1 VESDEEMRLVLREL
15 RLGGFNDTEVLAAR
29 TGLDAPLV
37 AAILDAARSRDWV
50 AHRSGRLT
58 GWSLTAAGRAE
69 GERLLSEEL
78 DAANGRQLVTDAYR
92 SFLPLNREFLE
103 LCTDWQLRPDGEAQ
117 TLNDHLDAGYDES
130 VIARLDALHG
140 RLAAVVGRLSSALP
154 RFTAYDP
161 RFTFAL
167 AQVHA
172 GELDWF
178 TKPLIDSYHTVWFE
192 LHEDVLGTL
201 GIERSRETSS

>member
-1 VESDEEMRLVLREL
+1 MESDEEMRLVLREL

-103 LCTDWQLRPDGEAQ
+103 LCTDWQLRPDGGAQ